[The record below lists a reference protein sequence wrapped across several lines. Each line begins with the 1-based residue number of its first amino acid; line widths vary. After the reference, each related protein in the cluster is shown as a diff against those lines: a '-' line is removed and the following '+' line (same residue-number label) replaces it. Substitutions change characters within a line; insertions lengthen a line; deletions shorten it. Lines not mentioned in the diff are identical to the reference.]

1 MKRHTGHLLFFKA
14 NLCYLLDTHPVELL
28 LPVFRVAVMVVRRW
42 CEMAENAGV
51 PLVAEV
57 SQMSYVELEL
67 AAVLGQG

>member
-1 MKRHTGHLLFFKA
+1 M
-14 NLCYLLDTHPVELL
+14 ELL